1 MVKYRPHRS
10 MLDDSMSKMRTFQST
25 EEMLSS
31 IVQDWNGLIS
41 FDDLSIGKDVG
52 KDNRTGWKETRHVC
66 TKRIGNTVYD
76 TPQCIGMCSVEGC

>member
-10 MLDDSMSKMRTFQST
+10 MLDDSMSQMRTFQST

-52 KDNRTGWKETRHVC
+52 KDARTDWKETRHVC
-66 TKRIGNTVYD
+66 TKRVGDNTYD
-76 TPQCIGMCSVEGC
+76 VPQCIGVCSVEGG